1 MTPVPLPLLDR
12 VAGWL
17 AERVRWW
24 VATAG
29 LALFALFIAVV
40 LPTQAAAGS
49 FYTSLYPAPDTERWY
64 APDDLYTAAQA
75 WGEAGRSAYVRARV
89 TFDVVWPLAYGI
101 FLLTGLTWLW
111 GRATSPGSRWRRI
124 ALVPILVVLLDYAEN
139 ICTATVVARY
149 PARTPVLA
157 DLAPVFT
164 AAKWLTLT
172 ACFVLLAVGVVAAAV
187 AAIRR
192 RSRG

>member
-1 MTPVPLPLLDR
+1 MRLGPPSLTDR
-12 VAGWL
+12 VAGRL

-24 VATAG
+24 MAVAA
-29 LALFALFIAVV
+29 LVLFAVFIAVV
-40 LPTQAAAGS
+40 LPAQAAAGS
-49 FYTSLYPAPDTERWY
+49 FYTSLHPAPDTQRWY
-64 APDDLYTAAQA
+64 APEDLYAAAQA

-89 TFDVVWPLAYGI
+89 TFDVVWPLAYGT

-111 GRATSPGSRWRRI
+111 ARATARGSRWRRI
-124 ALVPILVVLLDYAEN
+124 ALLPILVVLLDYAEN
-139 ICTATVVARY
+139 VCTATVVARY
-149 PARTPVLA
+149 PSRSPVLA

-172 ACFVLLAVGVVAAAV
+172 ACFVLLAIGVVAAAV